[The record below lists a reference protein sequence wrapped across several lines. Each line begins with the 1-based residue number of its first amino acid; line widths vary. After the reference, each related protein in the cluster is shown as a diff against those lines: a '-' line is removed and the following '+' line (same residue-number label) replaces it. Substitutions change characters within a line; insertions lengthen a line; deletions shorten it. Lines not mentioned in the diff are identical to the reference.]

1 MIKILIMDV
10 DGVLSDGKI
19 IYDETGKEIK
29 NFDVKDGFG
38 INMARKAGLH
48 LCIISGRKSKVTE
61 LRARELLIEDV
72 YQGVED
78 KLKTFEKVMH
88 IKKLLPEEAAFIG
101 DDLNDIRLMNAV
113 GLSAAVADAA
123 EETRK
128 AAKIVLENKGGS
140 GAVREFVEKI
150 LILNGIWEKTLNAY
164 Y

>member
-19 IYDETGKEIK
+19 TYDETGKEIK

-38 INMARKAGLH
+38 INLARKAGLN

-61 LRARELLIEDV
+61 LRARELQIEDV
-72 YQGVED
+72 YQGVQD
-78 KLKTFEKVMH
+78 KLETFEKVMF
-88 IKKLLPEEAAFIG
+88 IKNLRPEEAAFIG
-101 DDLNDIRLMNAV
+101 DDLNDIRLMKVV
-113 GLSAAVADAA
+113 GFSAAVADAV
-123 EETRK
+123 EETRRT
-128 AAKIVLENKGGS
+128 AEVVLESKGGS

-150 LILNGIWEKTLNAY
+150 LKLNGVWEKTISAY

>member
-61 LRARELLIEDV
+61 LRAGELLIEDV
-72 YQGVED
+72 YQGVAD
-78 KLKTFEKVMH
+78 KLETFRRVMQ
-88 IKKLLPEEAAFIG
+88 IKNLLPEEAAFIG
-101 DDLNDIRLMNAV
+101 DDLNDIKLMKAV
-113 GLSAAVADAA
+113 GFSAAVADAV
-123 EETRK
+123 EETRE

-150 LILNGIWEKTLNAY
+150 LKLNGVWEKTLSAY